1 MKTSLLKHLP
11 TFSKPV
17 LRLPRVTGP
26 ALVMGSAPN
35 FRLPEGYDADWA
47 LVTVNAS
54 QLLAETFGLPV
65 PDVAVIRRGILVGGG
80 EQDCYKRDLLKGRQA
95 KHLIIPV
102 WADVEDKLKVGC
114 RSFNYQYDTL
124 QALTKWQLANI
135 VWRLSGKYHLSRRWH
150 RKISTGAFAI
160 LLARFAG
167 FAPVVVSGFSLSQA
181 GHGYDT
187 RNAFRYHAD
196 EDAALLRLVVRRG
209 EPIYA
214 EDRDFA
220 AETGLPWW
228 AGTDGIMSVS

>member
-1 MKTSLLKHLP
+1 MKIPLSDHLLP
-11 TFSKPV
+11 IFPKPI
-17 LRLPRVTGP
+17 LRLSRVTGP

-35 FRLPEGYDADWA
+35 FRLPRGHDSHWA

-54 QLLAETFGLPV
+54 QLLAETFGLPI
-65 PDVAVIRRGILVGGG
+65 PDIALIRRGILIGAGG
-80 EQDCYKRDLLKGRQA
+80 QDIYKRDLLKGRQA

-102 WADVEDKLKVGC
+102 WQDVEDKLKASC
-114 RSFNYQYDTL
+114 CTFNYRYDTL

-135 VWRLSGKYHLSRRWH
+135 VWRLSGKYHVSGGWH

-160 LLARFAG
+160 ILARFAG

-196 EDAALLRLVVRRG
+196 EDAALLRRVVRRG

-220 AETGLPWW
+220 AESGLTLWQ
-228 AGTDGIMSVS
+228 G

>member
-1 MKTSLLKHLP
+1 MKTRLLKLLP
-11 TFSKPV
+11 TFSKPS

-65 PDVAVIRRGILVGGG
+65 PDVALIRRGILVGEG
-80 EQDCYKRDLLKGRQA
+80 EQDFYKRDLLKGRQA

-102 WADVEDKLKVGC
+102 WPDVEDKLKAGC
-114 RSFNYQYDTL
+114 RTFNYRYDTL
-124 QALTKWQLANI
+124 QALTQWQLANI
-135 VWRLSGKYHLSRRWH
+135 IWRLSGKYHVSRRWH
-150 RKISTGAFAI
+150 RKISTGVFAI
-160 LLARFAG
+160 MLARFAG

-196 EDAALLRLVVRRG
+196 EDAALLRLVVGRG

-220 AETGLPWW
+220 AETGLPLWQ
-228 AGTDGIMSVS
+228 GQMP

>member
-1 MKTSLLKHLP
+1 MKTPLLNHLP
-11 TFSKPV
+11 TFSKPI
-17 LRLPRVTGP
+17 LRLPRATGP

-35 FRLPEGYDADWA
+35 FRLPEGHDADWA

-54 QLLAETFGLPV
+54 QLLAETFGLSV
-65 PDVAVIRRGILVGGG
+65 PDVALIRRGILVGAG

-102 WADVEDKLKVGC
+102 WTDVEDKLKAGC
-114 RSFNYQYDTL
+114 RTFNYRYDTL
-124 QALTKWQLANI
+124 QGLTKWQLANI
-135 VWRLSGKYHLSRRWH
+135 VWRLSGKYHVSHRWH
-150 RKISTGAFAI
+150 RKISTGVFAI
-160 LLARFAG
+160 MLARFAG

-220 AETGLPWW
+220 AETGLPLWQ
-228 AGTDGIMSVS
+228 GQMP

>member
-1 MKTSLLKHLP
+1 MKIPLSNLLP
-11 TFSKPV
+11 AFSQPI

-35 FRLPEGYDADWA
+35 FRLPKGHGADWA

-65 PDVAVIRRGILVGGG
+65 PDIALIRRGIFVGKS
-80 EQDCYKRDLLKGRQA
+80 EQDFYKRDLLQGRQA

-102 WADVEDKLKVGC
+102 WSDVEDKLKAGC
-114 RSFNYQYDTL
+114 RTCNYRYDTL

-135 VWRLSGKYHLSRRWH
+135 VWRLSGKFHVSLGWH
-150 RKISTGAFAI
+150 RKISTGALAI
-160 LLARFAG
+160 MLARFAG

-181 GHGYDT
+181 GHGYDS

-196 EDAALLRLVVRRG
+196 EDADLLRRVVRRG
-209 EPIYA
+209 EPVYA

-220 AETGLPWW
+220 AESGLPLWQGQI
-228 AGTDGIMSVS
+228 ASSTC

>member
-1 MKTSLLKHLP
+1 MKTSLLKLLP
-11 TFSKPV
+11 TFSKPILHV
-17 LRLPRVTGP
+17 PRVMGP

-35 FRLPEGYDADWA
+35 FRLPKGYDADWA

-54 QLLAETFGLPV
+54 QLLAETFGLRV
-65 PDVAVIRRGILVGGG
+65 PDLAVIRRGILVDSGD
-80 EQDCYKRDLLKGRQA
+80 QDFYKRDLLKGRQA

-102 WADVEDKLKVGC
+102 WTDVEDKLKAGC
-114 RSFNYQYDTL
+114 RTFNYRYDTL

-135 VWRLSGKYHLSRRWH
+135 VWRLSGKYHVSRGWY
-150 RKISTGAFAI
+150 RKISTGVFAI
-160 LLARFAG
+160 MLARFAG

-196 EDAALLRLVVRRG
+196 EDADLLRRVVRRG

-220 AETGLPWW
+220 AESGLPLWQ
-228 AGTDGIMSVS
+228 GQMP

>member
-1 MKTSLLKHLP
+1 MTTALSDLLP
-11 TFSKPV
+11 IFSKPT
-17 LRLPRVTGP
+17 LHLPKTSGP

-35 FRLPEGYDADWA
+35 FRLPQRHDGNWA

-54 QLLAETFGLPV
+54 QLLAETFGLSV
-65 PDVAVIRRGILVGGG
+65 PDIAVIRRGILVDAGK
-80 EQDCYKRDLLKGRQA
+80 QDFYKRDLLKGRQV

-102 WADVEDKLKVGC
+102 WPDVEDKLEAGC
-114 RSFNYQYDTL
+114 RTFNYRYDTL

-135 VWRLSGKYHLSRRWH
+135 VWQLSGKYHMGPGWH

-160 LLARFAG
+160 ILARFAG

-196 EDAALLRLVVRRG
+196 EDAKVLRQVVRRG

-220 AETGLPWW
+220 AESGLPLWQ
-228 AGTDGIMSVS
+228 GQMP

>member
-1 MKTSLLKHLP
+1 MKTPLSDLLP
-11 TFSKPV
+11 AFSKPI
-17 LRLPRVTGP
+17 LRLPRTTGP

-35 FRLPEGYDADWA
+35 FRLPQGHDADWA

-54 QLLAETFGLPV
+54 QLLAETVGLPV
-65 PDVAVIRRGILVGGG
+65 PDIAVIRRGIFVDAS
-80 EQDCYKRDLLKGRQA
+80 EQDFYKRDLLRGRQA

-102 WADVEDKLKVGC
+102 WPGVEDKLKAGC
-114 RSFNYQYDTL
+114 RTFDYRYETL
-124 QALTKWQLANI
+124 QALTKWQLANV
-135 VWRLSGKYHLSRRWH
+135 VWQLSGKYHMFRGWH

-160 LLARFAG
+160 ILARFAG

-196 EDAALLRLVVRRG
+196 EDAALLRRVVRRG

-214 EDRDFA
+214 EDKDFA
-220 AETGLPWW
+220 AETGLPLWQ
-228 AGTDGIMSVS
+228 GQMP

>member
-1 MKTSLLKHLP
+1 MKTPLSDLLP
-11 TFSKPV
+11 TFSKPI
-17 LRLPRVTGP
+17 LRLPSVTGP
-26 ALVMGSAPN
+26 ALVMGAAPN
-35 FRLPEGYDADWA
+35 FRLPQGHDADWG

-65 PDVAVIRRGILVGGG
+65 PDIAVLRRGILVGQD
-80 EQDCYKRDLLKGRQA
+80 EQDFYKRDLLKGRQA
-95 KHLIIPV
+95 KHLIIPI
-102 WADVEDKLKVGC
+102 WPDVEDKLIAGC
-114 RSFNYQYDTL
+114 RTFDYRYGTL
-124 QALTKWQLANI
+124 QALTRWQLANI
-135 VWRLSGKYHLSRRWH
+135 VWRLSGKYHVSRGWH

-160 LLARFAG
+160 MLARFAG

-196 EDAALLRLVVRRG
+196 EDADLLRRVVKRG

-220 AETGLPWW
+220 AESGLPLWQ
-228 AGTDGIMSVS
+228 GQMP

>member
-1 MKTSLLKHLP
+1 MKTPLSDLLP
-11 TFSKPV
+11 AFSKPI
-17 LRLPRVTGP
+17 LRLPRATGP

-35 FRLPEGYDADWA
+35 FRLPQGHDADWA

-54 QLLAETFGLPV
+54 QLLAETVGLPV
-65 PDVAVIRRGILVGGG
+65 PDIAVIRRGIFVDAS
-80 EQDCYKRDLLKGRQA
+80 EQDFYKRDLLRGRQA

-102 WADVEDKLKVGC
+102 WPDVEDKLKAGC
-114 RSFNYQYDTL
+114 RTFDYRYETL
-124 QALTKWQLANI
+124 QALTKWQLANV
-135 VWRLSGKYHLSRRWH
+135 VWQLSGKYHMFRGWH

-160 LLARFAG
+160 ILARFAG

-196 EDAALLRLVVRRG
+196 EDAALLRRVVRRG

-214 EDRDFA
+214 EDKDFA
-220 AETGLPWW
+220 AESGLPLWQ
-228 AGTDGIMSVS
+228 GQMP

>member
-1 MKTSLLKHLP
+1 MKTPLLKLLP
-11 TFSKPV
+11 TFSKPI

-35 FRLPEGYDADWA
+35 FRLPEGHDADWT

-65 PDVAVIRRGILVGGG
+65 PDIAVIRRGIVVGEG
-80 EQDCYKRDLLKGRQA
+80 EQDLYKRDLLKGRQA

-102 WADVEDKLKVGC
+102 WPNVEDKLKTGC
-114 RSFNYQYDTL
+114 STFNYRYDTL

-135 VWRLSGKYHLSRRWH
+135 VWRLSGKYHVSHRWH

-160 LLARFAG
+160 MLARFAG

-196 EDAALLRLVVRRG
+196 EDADLLRLVVRRG

-220 AETGLPWW
+220 AETGLPLWQ
-228 AGTDGIMSVS
+228 GQMP

>member
-1 MKTSLLKHLP
+1 MKTPLLDFLP
-11 TFSKPV
+11 IFSKPT

-35 FRLPEGYDADWA
+35 FRLPEGHGVDWA

-54 QLLAETFGLPV
+54 QLLAETFGLRL
-65 PDVAVIRRGILVGGG
+65 PDIAVIRRGILVGAS
-80 EQDCYKRDLLKGRQA
+80 EQDFYKRDLLKGRQA
-95 KHLIIPV
+95 KHLIVPV
-102 WADVEDKLKVGC
+102 WPDVEGKLKAGC
-114 RSFNYQYDTL
+114 RTFNYGFDTL

-135 VWRLSGKYHLSRRWH
+135 VWRLSGKYHVSRGWH

-160 LLARFAG
+160 MLTRFAG

-196 EDAALLRLVVRRG
+196 EDADLLRLVVSRG

-220 AETGLPWW
+220 AETGLPLWQ
-228 AGTDGIMSVS
+228 GQMP